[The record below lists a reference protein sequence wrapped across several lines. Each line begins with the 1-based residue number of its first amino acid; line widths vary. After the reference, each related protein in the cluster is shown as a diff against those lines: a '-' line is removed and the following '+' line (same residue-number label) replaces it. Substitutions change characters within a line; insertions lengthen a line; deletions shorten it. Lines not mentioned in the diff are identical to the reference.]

1 MAPAP
6 NPGPSEEAAGVPLDH
21 SFAKQNNVLLRCKG
35 VLHACKNGV
44 MAAIAEPA
52 TNRSHGERPRGAGFY
67 ALAGLIVAAHLAA
80 LTVLYA
86 TEYGPFAITLSVLA
100 WIFTNCFLL
109 AVLQRPAVSAALSLA
124 LTLLL
129 IALSQFK
136 FGILQLS
143 LTFLDFLIIDRD
155 TFSFLLSVF
164 PRLQT
169 QMIVAGLVAAPLL
182 WALWR
187 FDPFRMRR
195 RAALGGVAA
204 SASLIAAMAVVWPEQ
219 AWEPFQGVNHVS
231 NLARSGVVAMS
242 RLASTGWIEADP
254 PVESPLRFARGAY
267 AAGLPAA
274 PHDAACDA
282 PAKRPHIIM
291 LLDESSF
298 DVTSAP
304 DVKVP
309 AGYTDFFRSSDGK
322 RRTMIAEST
331 GGPTWYTEFNVLTG
345 LSARSFGDLKFYVTR
360 IAAGR
365 VTRGLPQAL
374 QRCGYKTVSLYPTYG
389 DFLSARSFQKGAGVE
404 EFIDMAAMGVNEDMQ
419 PDSFYYDQAVK
430 AFAREQASQ
439 SPVFMFVYLTAN
451 HFPWT
456 DVYRPDLT
464 PQGWTPPGNTA
475 EIDEYIRRQTMTA
488 NDYRDF
494 IARLKRDY
502 PDESFLV
509 LRFGDHQPA
518 ISQKMLEPGIDQKQ
532 LAKRLMASDPRYYS
546 TYYAIDGINY
556 SPANLSSALETLDA
570 AYIPLVLQEAAGL
583 PLDPTFAEQKNI
595 MLRCK
600 GAFYGCKKGAEA
612 RRFNRMLIDAGLI
625 KGL

>member
-1 MAPAP
+1 M
-6 NPGPSEEAAGVPLDH
+6 S
-21 SFAKQNNVLLRCKG
+21 
-35 VLHACKNGV
+35 
-44 MAAIAEPA
+44 AIAEA
-52 TNRSHGERPRGAGFY
+52 GTNQTPGAKMRGVWFFV
-67 ALAGLIVAAHLAA
+67 LAGLTVAVHLVA
-80 LTVLYA
+80 LATLFA

-100 WIFTNCFLL
+100 WVFINCFLL
-109 AVLQRPAVSAALSLA
+109 AVLRRPAVCAALALA
-124 LTLLL
+124 LTLIL
-129 IALSQFK
+129 ITLSHFK
-136 FGILQLS
+136 FGILQLT

-155 TFSFLLSVF
+155 TFSFMLSVF
-164 PRLQT
+164 PRLQM
-169 QMIVAGLVAAPLL
+169 QLIAASLVAAPLL

-187 FDPFRMRR
+187 FDPFRVRGR
-195 RAALGGVAA
+195 FALGGATATAA
-204 SASLIAAMAVVWPEQ
+204 LIAAMAVAVPEQ
-219 AWEPFQGVNHVS
+219 AWEPFQGVNHIS
-231 NLARSGVVAMS
+231 NLARSGVVAVS

-254 PVESPLRFARGAY
+254 PADGSLHL
-267 AAGLPAA
+267 AAAHAALPSMQTSTPA
-274 PHDAACDA
+274 PATACEA

-298 DVTSAP
+298 EVTAAP
-304 DVKVP
+304 DIKVP
-309 AGYTDFFRSSDGK
+309 AGYADYFKSGDGK

-331 GGPTWYTEFNVLTG
+331 GGPTWYTEYNVLTG
-345 LSARSFGDLKFYVTR
+345 LSARSFGNLKFYVTR

-389 DFLSARSFQKGAGVE
+389 DFLSARTFQKGTGVE

-419 PDSFYYDQAVK
+419 PDSFYYDQALK
-430 AFAREQASQ
+430 TFAREQASQ

-464 PQGWTPPGNTA
+464 PKDWTPPGNTA
-475 EIDEYIRRQTMTA
+475 EVDEYIRRQTMTA

-518 ISQKMLEPGIDQKQ
+518 ISQKMLEPGIDQKV

-546 TYYAIDGINY
+546 TYYAIDAINY
-556 SPANLSSALETLDA
+556 TPANLSSALETLDA
-570 AYIPLVLQEAAGL
+570 AYLPLVLQEAAGL

-600 GAFYGCKKGAEA
+600 GAFYACKKGAEA
-612 RRFNRMLIDAGLI
+612 RR
-625 KGL
+625 

>member
-1 MAPAP
+1 MSA
-6 NPGPSEEAAGVPLDH
+6 V
-21 SFAKQNNVLLRCKG
+21 
-35 VLHACKNGV
+35 
-44 MAAIAEPA
+44 AEPG
-52 TNRSHGERPRGAGFY
+52 TNRSTVAPSRGAGFF
-67 ALAGLIVAAHLAA
+67 ALTGLIVAVHLAA
-80 LTVLYA
+80 LAVLFS

-100 WIFTNCFLL
+100 WTFVNCFLL
-109 AVLQRPAVSAALSLA
+109 AVLRRPAVCAALALA
-124 LTLLL
+124 LIAILITL
-129 IALSQFK
+129 SHFK
-136 FGILQLS
+136 FGILQLT

-164 PRLQT
+164 PRLQM
-169 QMIVAGLVAAPLL
+169 QLIVAGLFAAPLL

-187 FDPFRMRR
+187 FDPFRVRGR
-195 RAALGGVAA
+195 VALTGVAA
-204 SASLIAAMAVVWPEQ
+204 TAALIAVMAVASPEQ
-219 AWEPFQGVNHVS
+219 AWEPFQGVNHIS
-231 NLARSGVVAMS
+231 NLARSGVVAVS

-254 PVESPLRFARGAY
+254 PTEGPLHL
-267 AAGLPAA
+267 AAAHAALPAKQ
-274 PHDAACDA
+274 AAAATCDA

-304 DVKVP
+304 DIKVP
-309 AGYTDFFRSSDGK
+309 AGYTDYFKSSDGK
-322 RRTMIAEST
+322 QRTMIAEST

-389 DFLSARSFQKGAGVE
+389 DFLGARAFQKGTGVE

-419 PDSFYYDQAVK
+419 PDKFYFDQALKV
-430 AFAREQASQ
+430 FAREQLQQ

-451 HFPWT
+451 HFPWWN
-456 DVYRPDLT
+456 VYRPDLT
-464 PQGWTPPGNTA
+464 PAGWTPPGNTA
-475 EIDEYIRRQTMTA
+475 EVDEYIRRQAMTA
-488 NDYRDF
+488 SEYREF
-494 IARLKRDY
+494 TARLKRDY
-502 PDESFLV
+502 PDETFLV

-556 SPANLSSALETLDA
+556 SPPNLSSALETLDA
-570 AYIPLVLQEAAGL
+570 AYLPLVLQEAAGL
-583 PLDPTFAEQKNI
+583 PLDPSFAEQKSI

-600 GAFYGCKKGAEA
+600 GAFYACKKGAEA
-612 RRFNRMLIDAGLI
+612 RRFNRLLIDAGMI